1 MATTFPFEVPDP
13 SSYCAEH
20 TMPYAPWPNSL
31 VILNLLSIMKS
42 WLKTL
47 LIVLPFCIMYSWTV
61 LFNHAFDLEGV
72 STSKLDRQ
80 GRNYRMQTKILLFHK
95 LNFKQ
100 LPRVV
105 FAFLS
110 ERKIGW
116 RSELS
121 ELEHAKLI
129 LGKVGHDQNLTEK
142 RKKNRARLPDVAM
155 HRRFGAQLKLEYCVA
170 LKSFSRCPCVA
181 NLLTCLAFGFRFS
194 SNQALKL
201 DDNDKTV
208 YR

>member
-1 MATTFPFEVPDP
+1 
-13 SSYCAEH
+13 
-20 TMPYAPWPNSL
+20 
-31 VILNLLSIMKS
+31 
-42 WLKTL
+42 
-47 LIVLPFCIMYSWTV
+47 MYSWTV

-95 LNFKQ
+95 LKFKQ

-142 RKKNRARLPDVAM
+142 RKK
-155 HRRFGAQLKLEYCVA
+155 K
-170 LKSFSRCPCVA
+170 
-181 NLLTCLAFGFRFS
+181 
-194 SNQALKL
+194 
-201 DDNDKTV
+201 
-208 YR
+208 